1 MSCHWGYGTWSAL
14 PYQPESREDVGV
26 NDEAQKRA
34 ITMLSTGIAYLL
46 ASRFADKVLDEP
58 EERGVADDIKEA
70 LVKASFS
77 LASTIIASVVIRRV
91 VSSRWGA

>member
-1 MSCHWGYGTWSAL
+1 M
-14 PYQPESREDVGV
+14 

-46 ASRFADKVLDEP
+46 ASRFADKFFDEP
-58 EERGVADDIKEA
+58 EERGVADDIREA

-77 LASTIIASVVIRRV
+77 LASTVIASVVIRRV